1 MPLPVFGSVG
11 SPVDSLASASRSEL
25 FAVSQVAADDLHRIR
40 QEEFVVLP
48 IVYMIRAALARM
60 WDNVLFVIGALLLLL
75 GIHASYPFQLNRRL
89 EGFLWTDVA
98 VGVAV
103 VLFVFVR
110 MERDEVLSNIRST
123 TPGQIKWDRDF
134 IVKLI
139 VYGLIPIAGLFAAEF
154 PDVGG
159 TVLGWIQPLQK
170 ALP

>member
-1 MPLPVFGSVG
+1 
-11 SPVDSLASASRSEL
+11 
-25 FAVSQVAADDLHRIR
+25 
-40 QEEFVVLP
+40 
-48 IVYMIRAALARM
+48 MIRAALARM
-60 WDNVLFVIGALLLLL
+60 WDNVLFVIGALLLVL

-98 VGVAV
+98 VGVAA

-110 MERDEVLSNIRST
+110 MERDEVLSNIRSS

-139 VYGLIPIAGLFAAEF
+139 VYGLIPVAGLFAAEF
-154 PDVGG
+154 PEVGG